1 MAFHVACPITCR
13 RICYCSLG
21 FPRKLQNDEGRKVFL
36 DEIAR
41 LEAFLDDPWLIKDE
55 KKTVQ
60 ILVPK
65 VVVAPHPPLT
75 QMTVVPNRAVL
86 DGGAAEEMLS
96 AQNKRAVMQ
105 KKAAAASLEA
115 EDYARRFESG
125 ETVNIANDVAGEEQ
139 VVSNAKVMCRLCFS
153 GENERSEK
161 ARKMLSCK
169 SCNKKYHRSCLK
181 AWAHDRDLFH
191 WSSWTCPSCRVCEV
205 CRRTGDP
212 NKLMFCKRCDGAYHC
227 YCQHPPHKNVS
238 KGPYLCPKH
247 TSCHSCASTVPGN
260 GSSLRWFLGYTCCDA
275 CGRLFVKG
283 NYCPVC
289 LKVYR
294 DSESTPMVCCDI
306 CQRWVHCHC
315 DGISDER
322 YLQFQVNNHLQYTC
336 ASCRG
341 ECYQVRELEDAV
353 QELWRRR
360 DKADQD
366 LIASLRAAAGLP
378 TQEEIFAITPYSDDD
393 DDGPPLKKEY
403 GHSIRFSLKGIVDKS
418 PKKSKES
425 TKKSANKKYP
435 REKGFPAQT
444 FGRIE
449 HSDAQSIGSITG
461 DNKDEDVQSRRYGE
475 ADTTILTHSARP
487 AGQPESLKLKL
498 LNVAPVKA
506 DHGNSREKMKNYRPH
521 QLDDTGKE
529 GVKSKNSKGPKLV
542 IHLRGRN
549 KNVATSPS
557 SSLPDQTLTT
567 SNSMSFFKNILILVN
582 NDGGKHIELSY
593 NIMTGEKA
601 PLGDG
606 PPRVSQKELK
616 PLLKLKFKNPYG
628 DDQSS
633 WASPGED
640 DKNCVK
646 GQRSKRKRPPPPMKE
661 GKDTTS
667 EIMDANW
674 IIQKLGKHAI
684 GKIVEVHQPSNN
696 TWHKGTVVEV
706 SEDVSNVSVTL
717 DDGKAMN
724 VDLGKQGI
732 RFVSQKHRQ

>member
-1 MAFHVACPITCR
+1 MAFHVACPITSR

-21 FPRKLQNDEGRKVFL
+21 FPRELQSHEGKQGFL
-36 DEIAR
+36 DEIAKLKSF
-41 LEAFLDDPWLIKDE
+41 LEDPWSVKDE

-60 ILVPK
+60 VLVPK
-65 VVVAPHPPLT
+65 V
-75 QMTVVPNRAVL
+75 TVVPAPPQPRMTVDPAVL
-86 DGGAAEEMLS
+86 EAEEMLS
-96 AQNKRAVMQ
+96 ARNKRAAMQ
-105 KKAAAASLEA
+105 KKAAAASLVA

-125 ETVNIANDVAGEEQ
+125 ETVSVTKDADGEEQ
-139 VVSNAKVMCRLCFS
+139 GVSNAKIMCRLCFS

-169 SCNKKYHRSCLK
+169 NCSKKYHRGCLK

-212 NKLMFCKRCDGAYHC
+212 TKLMFCRRCDGAYHC

-238 KGPYLCPKH
+238 RGPYLCPKH
-247 TSCHSCASTVPGN
+247 TSCHSCASKVPGN

-306 CQRWVHCHC
+306 CQRWVHCRC
-315 DGISDER
+315 DGISDEK

-341 ECYQVRELEDAV
+341 ECYQVRDLEDAV

-378 TQEEIFAITPYSDDD
+378 TQQEIFAITPYSDDED
-393 DDGPPLKKEY
+393 DEPPVKKEY
-403 GHSIRFSLKGIVDKS
+403 GHSIKFSLKGLANNS
-418 PKKSKES
+418 PKKNY
-425 TKKSANKKYP
+425 KKPGNKKY
-435 REKGFPAQT
+435 K

-461 DNKDEDVQSRRYGE
+461 DNKDEE
-475 ADTTILTHSARP
+475 ANLTDGVDRP
-487 AGQPESLKLKL
+487 VDRPEPLKLKVV
-498 LNVAPVKA
+498 NVVDPLKT
-506 DHGNSREKMKNYRPH
+506 DHRSSRHKMKSQRSS
-521 QLDDTGKE
+521 QLDETEIKPNNT
-529 GVKSKNSKGPKLV
+529 KTKLV
-542 IHLRGRN
+542 IHLGGRN
-549 KNVATSPS
+549 KNVVNSPS
-557 SSLPDQTLTT
+557 KSIPELTT
-567 SNSMSFFKNILILVN
+567 SKS
-582 NDGGKHIELSY
+582 
-593 NIMTGEKA
+593 
-601 PLGDG
+601 GDS
-606 PPRVSQKELK
+606 PPKRELK

-633 WASPGED
+633 WGSPGED
-640 DKNCVK
+640 DKSCVK
-646 GQRSKRKRPPPPMKE
+646 GQRSKRKRP
-661 GKDTTS
+661 
-667 EIMDANW
+667 
-674 IIQKLGKHAI
+674 
-684 GKIVEVHQPSNN
+684 
-696 TWHKGTVVEV
+696 
-706 SEDVSNVSVTL
+706 
-717 DDGKAMN
+717 
-724 VDLGKQGI
+724 
-732 RFVSQKHRQ
+732 

>member
-13 RICYCSLG
+13 KICYCSLG
-21 FPRKLQNDEGRKVFL
+21 FPHDLQNDDRKNGFL

-41 LEAFLDDPWLIKDE
+41 LKAFLEDPWLIKGE

-60 ILVPK
+60 VVVPK
-65 VVVAPHPPLT
+65 V
-75 QMTVVPNRAVL
+75 TVVVPPVRPRLSVDPAVL
-86 DGGAAEEMLS
+86 DGSEAEEMLS
-96 AQNKRAVMQ
+96 ARSKRAAVQ
-105 KKAAAASLEA
+105 KQAAAALLVA

-125 ETVNIANDVAGEEQ
+125 ETVNSNANDVGGEEQ
-139 VVSNAKVMCRLCFS
+139 VVSNAKIMCRLCFS

-169 SCNKKYHRSCLK
+169 SCTKKYHRSCLK

-212 NKLMFCKRCDGAYHC
+212 SKLMFCKRCDGAYHC

-238 KGPYLCPKH
+238 RGPYLCPKH

-315 DGISDER
+315 DGISDEK
-322 YLQFQVNNHLQYTC
+322 YLQFQVNNHLQYRC

-341 ECYQVRELEDAV
+341 ECYQVRDLEDAV

-378 TQEEIFAITPYSDDD
+378 TQEEIFAITPYSDDE

-403 GHSIRFSLKGIVDKS
+403 GHSIKFSLKGLVDKS
-418 PKKSKES
+418 PKKNKDHI
-425 TKKSANKKYP
+425 KKSANKKYT
-435 REKGFPAQT
+435 REKGFRAPT

-461 DNKDEDVQSRRYGE
+461 DNKDEDVQSRRYEE
-475 ADTTILTHSARP
+475 ASLTDGVWP
-487 AGQPESLKLKL
+487 VDQPEAKKLKL
-498 LNVAPVKA
+498 VNVVPVKT
-506 DHGNSREKMKNYRPH
+506 DHRSSRHKMKNHGPN
-521 QLDDTGKE
+521 QLDDTGF
-529 GVKSKNSKGPKLV
+529 KSNKTKLV
-542 IHLRGRN
+542 IHLGGRN
-549 KNVATSPS
+549 KNVVNSPS
-557 SSLPDQTLTT
+557 KSLPDQVLTT
-567 SNSMSFFKNILILVN
+567 SNS
-582 NDGGKHIELSY
+582 
-593 NIMTGEKA
+593 EKA
-601 PLGDG
+601 SMGDG
-606 PPRVSQKELK
+606 PPRGPQKELK

-628 DDQSS
+628 DDRSS

-640 DKNCVK
+640 DKSCVK
-646 GQRSKRKRPPPPMKE
+646 GQRSKRKRPPAPSPPPPASMKE
-661 GKDTTS
+661 DKDT
-667 EIMDANW
+667 IMDAKW

-696 TWHKGTVVEV
+696 SWHKGTVTEV
-706 SEDVSNVSVTL
+706 SEDTSSASVTL

-732 RFVSQKHRQ
+732 RFVSQKQR

>member
-21 FPRKLQNDEGRKVFL
+21 FPPELQNDDRKKVFL
-36 DEIAR
+36 EEIDR
-41 LEAFLDDPWLIKDE
+41 LKAFLDDPWLIKDE

-60 ILVPK
+60 VLVPK
-65 VVVAPHPPLT
+65 VVVAPHPVQPR
-75 QMTVVPNRAVL
+75 MTVTANRTAV
-86 DGGAAEEMLS
+86 DGGAGEEMLLV
-96 AQNKRAVMQ
+96 QNKRAVMQ
-105 KKAAAASLEA
+105 KKAAVASFVA
-115 EDYARRFESG
+115 EDYARRFESR
-125 ETVNIANDVAGEEQ
+125 ETVSITKDVAGEEQ
-139 VVSNAKVMCRLCFS
+139 AVSHTKVMCRLCFS
-153 GENERSEK
+153 GESERSEK

-212 NKLMFCKRCDGAYHC
+212 SKLMFCKRCDGAYHC

-238 KGPYLCPKH
+238 RGPYLCPKH

-315 DGISDER
+315 DGISDEK
-322 YLQFQVNNHLQYTC
+322 YFQFQVNNHLQYIC

-341 ECYQVRELEDAV
+341 ECYQVRDLEDAV

-360 DKADQD
+360 DKTDED

-378 TQEEIFAITPYSDDD
+378 TQEEIFAITPYSDDE

-403 GHSIRFSLKGIVDKS
+403 GHSIKFSLKGLVDKS
-418 PKKSKES
+418 PKKN
-425 TKKSANKKYP
+425 TKKSANKYT
-435 REKGFPAQT
+435 REKRFPAPT
-444 FGRIE
+444 FGKNE
-449 HSDAQSIGSITG
+449 HSDVQSIGSITG
-461 DNKDEDVQSRRYGE
+461 DNRDEDVQSHRYEE
-475 ADTTILTHSARP
+475 ADTASLTDGFRP
-487 AGQPESLKLKL
+487 VDQAQALKVKL
-498 LNVAPVKA
+498 LNAVPVKT
-506 DHGNSREKMKNYRPH
+506 DQKILRDKLKNNRPH
-521 QLDDTGKE
+521 QVDDTGKE
-529 GVKSKNSKGPKLV
+529 GVKSKICKGPKLV
-542 IHLRGRN
+542 IHLSGRN
-549 KNVATSPS
+549 KNVANSPS
-557 SSLPDQTLTT
+557 NSFPDQALTT
-567 SNSMSFFKNILILVN
+567 SNS
-582 NDGGKHIELSY
+582 
-593 NIMTGEKA
+593 EKVS
-601 PLGDG
+601 LGDVQ
-606 PPRVSQKELK
+606 PRDSHRELK

-633 WASPGED
+633 WASPGDD
-640 DKNCVK
+640 DKGCVK

-661 GKDTTS
+661 DKDTTG
-667 EIMDANW
+667 EILDAKW

-696 TWHKGTVVEV
+696 TWHKGTVNEV
-706 SEDVSNVSVTL
+706 SEDISNVSVTL
-717 DDGKAMN
+717 DDGNAMK

-732 RFVSQKHRQ
+732 RFVSQKQRQ